1 MKKLLKYILDS
12 IVEKPEDIEITE
24 KEVQE
29 NVLEYQISVN
39 PEDMGRVIGKNGKV
53 IKAIREILYIKAS
66 QAGKKVYL
74 NLEE

>member
-1 MKKLLKYILDS
+1 MKKLLKYILVS